1 MPALAAT
8 AFLRQVVRFHRIL
21 QDGRF
26 VLEIARQPMVA
37 DPMDGDDVEIL
48 VDTTFSCNPQA
59 AVTAD
64 GLDVHLVD
72 LEAVTFK
79 QHTVVVQLQRP
90 FHDMM
95 NAVIAELEAVLRLAF
110 LRARLVDFAC
120 GDTDFVD
127 AEGFHQLVG
136 AGDFQIA
143 QDAGFVVEQI
153 AVQVKLAARD
163 VIVESHFAEDVLA
176 DVLLMQRVDGLTVEG
191 VKDIARIDGIIRSLL
206 QVRLADAGDE
216 LRYRWHGQS
225 TVERLRD
232 DFQRREEHAPLGKR
246 AMLQAFRDTDMM
258 PIRADEFF
266 CWHIRDLL
274 RQQAV
279 QLRPRDRCLAL
290 GMR

>member
-1 MPALAAT
+1 M
-8 AFLRQVVRFHRIL
+8 
-21 QDGRF
+21 
-26 VLEIARQPMVA
+26 LEIARQPMVA
-37 DPMDGDDVEIL
+37 DPMDGDDVEVL
-48 VDTTFSCNPQA
+48 VDATLGCYPQA

-72 LEAVTFK
+72 LEAVTFE

-95 NAVIAELEAVLRLAF
+95 NAIIAELEAVLRLAL
-110 LRARLVDFAC
+110 LRARLVDFAR

-143 QDAGFVVEQI
+143 QNAGFVVEQV
-153 AVQVKLAARD
+153 AVQVELAARD
-163 VIVESHFAEDVLA
+163 VIVKAHFAEDVLA
-176 DVLLMQRVDGLTVEG
+176 DVLLMQRMDGLTVEG
-191 VKDIARIDGIIRSLL
+191 IKDIARIDGIIRGFL
-206 QVRLADAGDE
+206 QIRLADAGDE
-216 LRYRWHGQS
+216 LCHRWHGQP
-225 TVERLRD
+225 TVERLRN
-232 DFQRREEHAPLGKR
+232 DFQRRQEHAPFGQR

-258 PIRADEFF
+258 PIGADEFF

-274 RQQAV
+274 RQQAA

-290 GMR
+290 GMRSL